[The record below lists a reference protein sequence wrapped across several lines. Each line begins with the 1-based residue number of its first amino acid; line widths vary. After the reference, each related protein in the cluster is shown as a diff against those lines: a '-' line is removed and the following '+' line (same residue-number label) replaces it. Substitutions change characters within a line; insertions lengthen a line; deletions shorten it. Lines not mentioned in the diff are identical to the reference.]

1 LNAIQISADIE
12 TSDEEELLV
21 EHIVEVNDEDD
32 VEVNDEDDVEVND
45 QDDVEVNDEDDVKDE
60 DEVPSLFGLQASFLH
75 QPIRM
80 AGRNCLGIVVA
91 EREND
96 PLDTDSEPGNISF
109 YWHFFSFL
117 RHLQTFPI
125 YYT

>member
-21 EHIVEVNDEDD
+21 EHIVEVNDE
-32 VEVNDEDDVEVND
+32 
-45 QDDVEVNDEDDVKDE
+45 DDVEVNDEDDVKDE

-125 YYT
+125 YYTKYSIN

>member
-21 EHIVEVNDEDD
+21 EHIVEVSDDEV
-32 VEVNDEDDVEVND
+32 VEVNDE
-45 QDDVEVNDEDDVKDE
+45 DDVEVNDEDDVKDE
-60 DEVPSLFGLQASFLH
+60 DEVEVPSLFGLQTSFLH

-117 RHLQTFPI
+117 RHFQYLV
-125 YYT
+125 